1 MRAFIQHIFGEPWN
15 EECRVVLDGFTA
27 LGIECIPFSN
37 VDELDYARRE
47 DVVVG
52 GMFVCEHALA
62 RLGKV
67 PPAINYPESLRFAL
81 GRNVWESTVGELST
95 DMLPLFVKPA
105 KEKDLPGIVVASER
119 DLEPY
124 FAKPR
129 DYKVL
134 CSEPVAFRSEWR
146 CFIRHG
152 KLIGIRHYNGQAD
165 CEPDQSTLKRI
176 IRACANDPYL
186 PAGFSVDLGVT
197 DDGRTLL
204 IEANDGY
211 ALDCYGLCAKE
222 YALLLSARW
231 AELVVVKDPLADVAC
246 ESLCMLESEAKLSQ
260 EATLLLKEL
269 GYEHPRKD
277 MSDDYLFAMEDA
289 VADIAIYEAN
299 NLEDG
304 SPDFNEN
311 RLNAAEEIL
320 DCIGLG
326 KY

>member
-1 MRAFIQHIFGEPWN
+1 MRAFIHHIFGKPWN
-15 EECRVVLDGFTA
+15 EECEVALEGFTA

-52 GMFVCEHALA
+52 GLFVCEHALA

-67 PPAINYPESLRFAL
+67 PPTINYPESLHFAL
-81 GRNVWESTVGELST
+81 GRNVWESTVGELSA
-95 DMLPLFVKPA
+95 DLLPLFVKPA
-105 KEKDLPGIVVASER
+105 KEKDLPGIVAASEQ

-124 FAKPR
+124 LAKSH
-129 DYKVL
+129 DCKVF
-134 CSEPVAFRSEWR
+134 CSEPEVFRSEWR
-146 CFIRHG
+146 CFIRYG

-165 CEPDQSTLKRI
+165 CEPDQCTI
-176 IRACANDPYL
+176 EHIVRACADDTHL

-197 DDGRTLL
+197 ENGRTLL

-211 ALDCYGLCAKE
+211 ALGCYGLSAKE

-231 AELVVVKDPLADVAC
+231 AELVGAKDPLADMGCV
-246 ESLCMLESEAKLSQ
+246 SLCRLESKANLSREAKQ
-260 EATLLLKEL
+260 LLKEL
-269 GYEHPRKD
+269 GYEIPRKD

-289 VADIAIYEAN
+289 LADVVICEAN
-299 NLEDG
+299 NLDDG
-304 SPDFNEN
+304 SPELNMN